1 MIYQPTRRLTVLL
14 FHYKTMS
21 PKKLINALFF
31 RKILAW
37 SVHAFT
43 ATGAVWGLM
52 SILAILEQDWKM
64 VFIWIAIAMLVDGLD
79 GTLARRFDTHVY
91 AKGVDGALMD
101 NIIDYLNFVVVPV
114 FFFLEANLLPAV
126 VALPTVAGIL
136 MASAYQFSQTDAKT
150 EDHFFKGFPS
160 YWNIL
165 ALYLFLLSKNPWINF
180 AIVALC
186 LILVFVPIKYIY
198 PSRSR
203 NHRLHLGMLYAW
215 GISGFIAMLQY
226 PDVPLWVIW
235 TSLSVVA
242 FYIASSLAAT
252 LRRAPPQAPI
262 D

>member
-1 MIYQPTRRLTVLL
+1 
-14 FHYKTMS
+14 MS
-21 PKKLINALFF
+21 PYKLIDALYY

-52 SILAILEQDWKM
+52 SILAILEHDWKM
-64 VFIWIAIAMLVDGLD
+64 VFIWIAIAMLVDGID

-114 FFFLEANLLPAV
+114 FMFLEAGLLPVAL
-126 VALPTVAGIL
+126 ALPTVAAIL

-165 ALYLFLLSKNPWINF
+165 ALYLFLLSKNPWVNF
-180 AIVALC
+180 ALVMLC
-186 LILVFVPIKYIY
+186 LVLVFIPVKYIY

-203 NHRLHLGMLYAW
+203 NRKLHQGILYVW
-215 GISGFIAMLQY
+215 GISGFIAMMQY

-235 TSLSVVA
+235 VSLSVVA

-252 LRRAPPQAPI
+252 LHRAHPESPI